1 MEYLVTKES
10 YKGLVRW
17 SVGRSVNDKLEALGH
32 YPTRKA
38 AVTVARLL
46 AGWSG
51 TVSVIKGSR
60 S

>member
-1 MEYLVTKES
+1 MEYLVSKQS
-10 YKGLVRW
+10 YRGAVRW
-17 SVGRSVNDKLEALGH
+17 SVGRSVGDRLEALDH